1 MNHIAWNCD
10 GKRLAAVGIDKVVR
24 VWHPEK
30 SVDMRSASMFSGGH
44 QDDVDYISWNPS
56 HPDLFCTSSQ
66 KDKRLIWW
74 DARQSR
80 PLQTMTLKTPPIQT
94 TYSPD
99 GKSLL
104 YTTTSRQMFSLTY
117 GKENEEVKDS
127 WHLTNRD
134 PLNVSRVIFNHTGD
148 CIVGSHFQDAVIRIY
163 DYPALNLLHHTN
175 SHVGGCTAT
184 VLDPR
189 GRA

>member
-1 MNHIAWNCD
+1 
-10 GKRLAAVGIDKVVR
+10 
-24 VWHPEK
+24 
-30 SVDMRSASMFSGGH
+30 MRSASMFSGGH

-74 DARQSR
+74 DARRKLYVSVSVCISYMRRSSESR
-80 PLQTMTLKTPPIQT
+80 PLQTMTLKTPPLQT

-134 PLNVSRVIFNHTGD
+134 PVCRIQFPFIVVS
-148 CIVGSHFQDAVIRIY
+148 
-163 DYPALNLLHHTN
+163 NLRPFC
-175 SHVGGCTAT
+175 S
-184 VLDPR
+184 
-189 GRA
+189 